1 MSYVVDCSIIIRL
14 LAARREDD
22 LLRRRLMRRVHA
34 PTLLDAEV
42 SSVVRGLSITSKPN
56 VRISEQR
63 ARTMLDRYQG
73 LHITR
78 HPMTP
83 LQLRVHELRDNL
95 TAYDAMYITLAE
107 ALDLPLL
114 TDDAKLAKAAGH
126 RAQILHYPQDVTP
139 SP

>member
-14 LAARREDD
+14 LAAHREDE

-42 SSVVRGLSITSKPN
+42 SSVVRGLSITTKPN
-56 VRISEQR
+56 VRISPQR

-78 HPMTP
+78 HLMAP
-83 LQLRVHELRDNL
+83 LQLRAHELRENL
-95 TAYDAMYITLAE
+95 TAYDAMYIALAE

-126 RAQILHYPQDVTP
+126 RARILHYPQE
-139 SP
+139 